1 MIEAEKLPALDR
13 IFDVSIKE
21 FDDSKRCVVNIRY
34 IDRKQL
40 LTEIDIPLS
49 DAILLLNL
57 LGGVSKELGL
67 DQIRHLADKSN
78 FYDQTHFNGNFD
90 KQQSRSENAY
100 LES

>member
-49 DAILLLNL
+49 DRYAL
-57 LGGVSKELGL
+57 S
-67 DQIRHLADKSN
+67 
-78 FYDQTHFNGNFD
+78 
-90 KQQSRSENAY
+90 
-100 LES
+100 